1 MEILVSN
8 KAIKALEKAPKQVQ
22 TKFLLW
28 RQQVRLFGLEAVRQ
42 IPSFHDEP
50 LKGKRQGQRSVRLN
64 KQWRAIYEMD
74 SDGALKVY
82 VLEVTPHDY
91 RV

>member
-1 MEILVSN
+1 MELFVSN
-8 KAIKALEKAPKQVQ
+8 KAIKTLEKAPKQVK

-28 RQQVRLFGLEAVRQ
+28 RQQVKLFGLEAVRQ
-42 IPSFHDEP
+42 ISSFHDEP
-50 LKGKRQGQRSVRLN
+50 LKGKRQGQRSIRLN
-64 KQWRAIYEMD
+64 KQWRAIYEQD
-74 SDGALKVY
+74 SNGTLKIY